1 MEYANLKHSNETFW
15 VSFKHCAKCKIE
27 TFLTLCLNLIL
38 KNSSWIL
45 KMKSFTDLF
54 TKSSVQNVNNLFTSF
69 FQKVFAV
76 NFVACFFYPFCS
88 VSRAKVTVDDLSSP
102 LPIPSEE
109 KVVVID
115 VVSVVTPPSALP
127 SAAAFEEVF
136 LMTFLT
142 FLTLVV
148 VVSDMVFA

>member
-1 MEYANLKHSNETFW
+1 M
-15 VSFKHCAKCKIE
+15 
-27 TFLTLCLNLIL
+27 
-38 KNSSWIL
+38 
-45 KMKSFTDLF
+45 
-54 TKSSVQNVNNLFTSF
+54 
-69 FQKVFAV
+69 
-76 NFVACFFYPFCS
+76 
-88 VSRAKVTVDDLSSP
+88 TVDDLSSP